1 MSIPYSL
8 LHDFGPAAAHGFL
21 GFTASIDGTFA
32 LLAHPGAPGRPLL
45 FTLRDGKERAI
56 SVARDIQIPPL
67 PLGVDFLQMLSGRS
81 GDLTQWQILDQRG
94 VVDREALPAAGS
106 RTYRRHLVTNKGI
119 VRLICER
126 RVIAAQLD
134 GSVIS
139 AVGAAERDVANFK
152 RVAAVNAIDD
162 DVWFVADG
170 HRFVRWGDRAVLE
183 VWRGAPNAV
192 AFAFM
197 GDSALFCTFTRVGTG
212 PDASS
217 TATLQRAHL
226 RHDHTLALDEQRP
239 LHASTWRGAVGVG
252 RRLYLCDGQRVFVVD
267 G

>member
-8 LHDFGPAAAHGFL
+8 LHDFGPAAAHGFR
-21 GFTASIDGTFA
+21 GFTASIDGTLA

-56 SVARDIQIPPL
+56 SVVDDMHEPPL
-67 PLGVDFLQMLSGRS
+67 PLGPGFLQMLPAHIEDVTR
-81 GDLTQWQILDQRG
+81 LHILDARG
-94 VVDREALPAAGS
+94 VLEREVML
-106 RTYRRHLVTNKGI
+106 RERRDNHRSHLVTNKGI
-119 VRLICER
+119 VRWIGQR
-126 RVIAAQLD
+126 RVIAARLD
-134 GSVIS
+134 GSIIS
-139 AVGAAERDVANFK
+139 SVGAAERDVAHFK
-152 RVAAVNAIDD
+152 RVTAVNAVDD

-170 HRFVRWGDRAVLE
+170 HRFVRWGDRALLE

-197 GDSALFCTFTRVGTG
+197 GDSALFCTFTRIGTG

-226 RHDHTLALDEQRP
+226 RPDHTLALDEERP

-252 RRLYLCDGQRVFVVD
+252 RRLYLCDGQRVFVVE